1 MLSSLKNMFKVED
14 LRNKILFTLLII
26 ALYRFGS
33 HVPTPG
39 VDFGAVQQ
47 LEQQATQGGG
57 VLGFLSFFSGG
68 ALTRMAVFGLGI
80 MPYITASIIM
90 QVLAVVIPKLEQWQQ
105 QGAVGQKKITQW
117 TRYLTVAL
125 ALMQST
131 GLAFLFHNGGGGLF
145 GDTAIDLIPEFTVP
159 RVMLVVLSLTAGTAL
174 IMWMGELIT
183 QRGVGNGMSLIIFAS
198 VVSAIPSGGA
208 LVRAE
213 GGNVVFAL
221 VVLLALV
228 ALVAIVFVEQGQRRI
243 PVQFAKRVV
252 GRRQYGGQSSYI
264 PLKVNQSGVIPVIFA
279 SSVLYLPVLLTNVL
293 PTGGIWDSIRT
304 WISENLLAPDN
315 FWYIAIFGLMIIFF
329 AYFYTAITF
338 DPAKQA
344 DTIRKQGGFI
354 PGIRPGPQTE
364 RHLAKIL
371 SRITLPGAL
380 FIAVVA
386 LLPSVLLAVYGI
398 RGFEGFGGISLLIA
412 VGVALETMKQIDSQ
426 LMMRNYESF
435 LK

>member
-1 MLSSLKNMFKVED
+1 VLSSLKNVFRVPD
-14 LRNKILFTLLII
+14 LRNKILFTLAVL

-39 VDFGAVQQ
+39 VDFDAVQQ
-47 LEQQATQGGG
+47 LEDQSREGG
-57 VLGFLSFFSGG
+57 VLGFLALFSGG
-68 ALTRMAVFGLGI
+68 ALTRFAIFGLGI
-80 MPYITASIIM
+80 MPYITSSIIM

-125 ALMQST
+125 AILQST
-131 GLAFLFHNGGGGLF
+131 GLAFLFHNGGGGLLN
-145 GDTAIDLIPEFTVP
+145 TQQIDLIPEFTVP
-159 RVMLVVLSLTAGTAL
+159 RVLLVVLSLTAGTAL

-183 QRGVGNGMSLIIFAS
+183 QRGIGNGMSLLIFAS
-198 VVSAIPSGGA
+198 VVSTIPFDGA
-208 LVRAE
+208 AVLRE
-213 GGNVVFAL
+213 DGNVKFAA
-221 VVLLALV
+221 VVAIALGV
-228 ALVAIVFVEQGQRRI
+228 LVAIVFIEQGQRRI

-264 PLKVNQSGVIPVIFA
+264 PLKVNQSGVIPIIFA

-293 PTGGIWDSIRT
+293 PSEGWGNSIRG
-304 WISENLLAPDN
+304 WIDDNLLQPDN
-315 FWYIAIFGLMIIFF
+315 FVYITIYGLLIIFF

-380 FIAVVA
+380 FIATIALIPA
-386 LLPSVLLAVYGI
+386 LLLVLWGVQ
-398 RGFEGFGGISLLIA
+398 RFQGFGGVSLLIA